1 MEGEVV
7 DALPLVVL
15 GALFFPDEDL
25 AVEAGGGED
34 VTVLG
39 MRPGD
44 APYSTFVAVAFVSCY
59 LSAYESPAG
68 LPLECLYQTL

>member
-7 DALPLVVL
+7 DALPLAVL
-15 GALFFPDEDL
+15 GTLFFPDEDL

-34 VTVLG
+34 VAVLR

-44 APYSTFVAVAFVSCY
+44 APYCTFVAVASVSCCV
-59 LSAYESPAG
+59 SACEGSVG